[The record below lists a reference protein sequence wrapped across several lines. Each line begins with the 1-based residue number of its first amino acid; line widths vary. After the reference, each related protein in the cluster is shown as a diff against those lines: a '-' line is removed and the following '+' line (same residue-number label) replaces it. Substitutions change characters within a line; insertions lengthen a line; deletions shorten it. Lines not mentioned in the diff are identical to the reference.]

1 MRDVII
7 GALLIIIALL
17 ALDRR
22 PCAAPEPMIEDAS
35 LHHADFPACVTIR
48 PAPLLRTPGSYRFA
62 WRSVIRRR
70 RIRSAVFI
78 SAPQSARLRQMAASM
93 PWQVSSASPRRSDRL
108 PLHQPLALD
117 RSSSSMKRTGM
128 AHLSRSRRSCPPLI
142 GQLKT
147 SRANEV
153 LLRGAIADQNAKV
166 AALGAE
172 SARQQNEA
180 AKAVLSAAQRAKGA
194 EATSQRL
201 AASAAH
207 SAPGKPCEP
216 SEALTSA
223 WQ

>member
-1 MRDVII
+1 MPAFLAWPVIRAFFGGI
-7 GALLIIIALL
+7 FGRVFTFLRGLNAYQLACLALVLLL
-17 ALDRR
+17 AVD
-22 PCAAPEPMIEDAS
+22 
-35 LHHADFPACVTIR
+35 H
-48 PAPLLRTPGSYRFA
+48 
-62 WRSVIRRR
+62 
-70 RIRSAVFI
+70 
-78 SAPQSARLRQMAASM
+78 
-93 PWQVSSASPRRSDRL
+93 
-108 PLHQPLALD
+108 LALV
-117 RSSSSMKRTGM
+117 M
-128 AHLSRSRRSCPPLI
+128 AHRHGRKVEAQLSAAI